1 MCVCERE
8 GGEGGGGG
16 EVEERERYISKQC
29 LAHEAIIKFNKRDV
43 SDLVRLL
50 NIVLLFCLML

>member
-1 MCVCERE
+1 M
-8 GGEGGGGG
+8 
-16 EVEERERYISKQC
+16 EERERYISKQC
-29 LAHEAIIKFNKRDV
+29 LAHEAIMKFNKRDV